1 MLVSRSPFPD
11 VERVDVDPSVLAG
24 FTREWEFTALSVDLM
39 REAASFACVAACTLG
54 AEPVWNRDQAA
65 VGGNV
70 VRLFKLL
77 SSLLDQTCQKRR
89 ETTVIIGRL
98 AFETL
103 VNIRFLIA
111 NFSPELVESY
121 IRHSLRHE
129 RELWDEIQSNIA
141 QRGGEVLPIETRMLA
156 SLERTVEKA
165 GVKLDSIDL
174 KDKAPWGRKHIRHKA
189 DAVGL
194 GDAYQ
199 GVFGGMSH
207 NVHGAWQDLNDYHL
221 EANDEG
227 GFTPKLEWRRPRP
240 QLLLVLGVLVVEV
253 LPEVFGFLG
262 GEQAL
267 EQVRD
272 RLADLHQRLVAVDQA
287 HEVYLTRSERSR
299 TA

>member
-1 MLVSRSPFPD
+1 MTVSRSPFPD
-11 VERVDVDPSVLAG
+11 VERVNIDPSVLAG
-24 FTREWEFTALSVDLM
+24 FTREWEFTALSVDLG
-39 REAASFACVAACTLG
+39 REVASFTCVAASTMG
-54 AEPVWNRDQAA
+54 ETSAWSRDRAA

-89 ETTVIIGRL
+89 ETTVIAGRL

-129 RELWDEIQSNIA
+129 RELWDEIQANIA
-141 QRGGEVLPIETRMLA
+141 QRGGEVLPIEMRMLA
-156 SLERTVEKA
+156 SLERTTEKT
-165 GVKLDSIDL
+165 GITLDSINL
-174 KDKAPWGRKHIRHKA
+174 RDKAPWGGKHLRHKA
-189 DAVGL
+189 EAIGL

-240 QLLLVLGVLVVEV
+240 QLLLVLGVLVVEA
-253 LPEVFGFLG
+253 LPEVFRFLG
-262 GEQAL
+262 GEEAFNQL
-267 EQVRD
+267 RD

-287 HEVYLTRSERSR
+287 HEAYLTRTE
-299 TA
+299 